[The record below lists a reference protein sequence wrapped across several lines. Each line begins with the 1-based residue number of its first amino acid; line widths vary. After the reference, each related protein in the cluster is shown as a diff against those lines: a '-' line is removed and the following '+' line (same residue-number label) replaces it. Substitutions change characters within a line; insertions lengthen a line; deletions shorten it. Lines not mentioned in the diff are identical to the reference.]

1 MRSGLCLYLLLALGC
16 AGDAGRP
23 GPATLGAG
31 LRPADGAGSMVLQDL
46 AEDGPAASAGLR
58 AGDRLLSLDG
68 SAVDS
73 SCALERLL
81 LARSPGQEVKLTV
94 RRGPEI
100 LEKPVKLAGALA
112 LYEKACNAGPASGCY
127 ELGILYVK
135 GQGVTADPP
144 HANQL
149 FEQACHGGS
158 AAACAELGGRYI
170 QKLGGAASD
179 ARILDLVR
187 QACDGHNAAGCAH
200 LAFLYA
206 TGRGVPRDDGR
217 ALSLYQDA
225 CDGGDAPGC
234 YNVGLHFEKA
244 RGTLLEN
251 TSRALISYRRSCD
264 LGYAL
269 GCTNLAF
276 LYEKGLG
283 VPRDMT

>member
-1 MRSGLCLYLLLALGC
+1 MRSGFCLCLLLALRC
-16 AGDAGRP
+16 AGDAGP
-23 GPATLGAG
+23 MGPATLGAG
-31 LRPADGAGSMVLQDL
+31 LRAPDGEENGVVLQDL
-46 AEDGPAASAGLR
+46 AEDGPAARAGLQ

-100 LEKPVKLAGALA
+100 LEKPVKLASARA
-112 LYEKACNAGPASGCY
+112 LYEKACNTGRAAGCY
-127 ELGILYVK
+127 ELGVLYVK
-135 GQGVTADPP
+135 GQGVAADPP

-149 FEQACHGGS
+149 FELACHGGS
-158 AAACAELGGRYI
+158 AAGCAELGGRYI
-170 QKLGGAASD
+170 QKIGGAASD

-225 CDGGDAPGC
+225 CDGGDAAGC
-234 YNVGLHFEKA
+234 YNVGLHYEKG
-244 RGTLLEN
+244 RGTSEN
-251 TSRALISYRRSCD
+251 PSLALIAYGRACD
-264 LGYAL
+264 LGEAK

-276 LYEKGLG
+276 LHERG
-283 VPRDMT
+283 VGSPND